1 MKTFPKKIERRT
13 PGQLCA
19 RPTIGLLIGRLGD
32 QRYQAYVW
40 PGVADVARERDANL
54 ICFVGGALRGPRE
67 FDMQRNITYD
77 LASPVNVDG
86 LVTMSGSLG
95 QFIGPEQL
103 GCYFTRY
110 QFLPIVSIA
119 LSMENTPSVVVD
131 NTTGVHNL
139 VAHLIEVHKF
149 RRIAFVRG
157 PETNPEAEQRYHAD
171 MSALAEHGIPLEPD
185 LVAPG
190 DFLSPPEQ
198 KQFVY
203 WLTSGKPGL
212 RRLFRPMMRWLLGC

>member
-1 MKTFPKKIERRT
+1 MPDN
-13 PGQLCA
+13 PAA

-67 FDMQRNITYD
+67 FDTQRNIAYD

-86 LVTMSGSLG
+86 LVAMSGSLG
-95 QFIGPEQL
+95 DFIGTEQL
-103 GCYFTRY
+103 GRYFTRY
-110 QFLPIVSIA
+110 QGLPIVSIA
-119 LSMENTPSVVVD
+119 LSMNNIPSVVVD
-131 NTTGVHNL
+131 NTAGVHDL
-139 VAHLIEVHKF
+139 VTHLIEVHGF

-157 PETNPEAEQRYHAD
+157 PETNPEAEQRYRTYQ
-171 MSALAEHGIPLEPD
+171 SVLAEHGIPLDPD

-190 DFLSPPEQ
+190 DFLSP
-198 KQFVY
+198 
-203 WLTSGKPGL
+203 SGAEAVRCAGRSPKSP
-212 RRLFRPMMRWLLGC
+212 F